1 MRSTRMVTGL
11 LFSAAVVAPAAAS
24 GGGGGSSLITP
35 DAGTMFWTFVT
46 FLLLV
51 FLLRRFAWKPL
62 IGALDARE
70 SSIQQTMDKA
80 GQDRAE
86 AEKLLQQHRELLD
99 QARRERAEAVAAGQQ
114 DAEKLKAEILEEARR
129 QREQLLQQTQAQVA
143 AEMREARADLR
154 QAAVEL
160 SISAAEKLLGKNL
173 DDATARRLVEDHLTD
188 LERSAGAN
196 NLPS

>member
-1 MRSTRMVTGL
+1 MRWTRMVAGPL
-11 LFSAAVVAPAAAS
+11 LAAAVTAPALAS
-24 GGGGGSSLITP
+24 GGGGGASLITP
-35 DAGTMFWTFVT
+35 DVGTMFWTFVT

-70 SSIQQTMDKA
+70 NSIKETIDKA
-80 GQDRAE
+80 GQDRTE
-86 AEKLLQQHRELLD
+86 AEKLLKQHHELLN

-129 QREQLLQQTQAQVA
+129 QREHVLQQTQAQVA

-154 QAAVEL
+154 RAAVEL
-160 SISAAEKLLGKNL
+160 SISAAEKLLSKNL
-173 DDATARRLVEDHLTD
+173 DDATARKLVEDHLSD
-188 LERSAGAN
+188 LERSAGSN
-196 NLPS
+196 SLPS